1 MTTAS
6 LKDRIPPHNI
16 EAEQATLG
24 AILLDWDAVGSVI
37 THLRAES
44 FYSLQ
49 HQTIFKAILSLYKK
63 GQRGDIL
70 TITEELRQTGKL
82 DAAGGVA
89 YVASLPDHVP
99 TSSNIEYYAQLVKDD
114 FNRRE
119 LIKISSSAI
128 SAAHDDTKPSRT
140 TLEDTQNKLFAL
152 AESDQTQP
160 LLSMPE
166 LVSDTFSIIEKHL
179 YNQDAY
185 TGVPSGFAALD
196 SMTSGFHNSEMIII
210 GARPSMGKTAL
221 ALSMIHHIAIQKKIP
236 TGIFSL
242 EMSYTQIGQRLITQ
256 IARIAGHKIRSGLMT
271 NNDFQR
277 LQDAAGVLYDAPI
290 CIADTPN
297 MKMLDLR
304 AMARKMKQQYQ
315 VQIIFIDYIGLITS
329 ENYNSNTP
337 RHEQVSEISRS
348 LKSLARELNIP
359 IVALC
364 QVSRDS
370 EGKEPTLA
378 NLRDSGSIEQDADV
392 VMFIHR
398 ERKATDNKDEAIEAK
413 ILLAKQ
419 RNGPIGNVD
428 LIFLPQYAKF
438 EGRAEDEQ
446 AHS

>member
-1 MTTAS
+1 MSTAS

-49 HQTIFKAILSLYKK
+49 HQTVFKAILSLYNK

-70 TITEELRQTGKL
+70 TLTEELRQTGKL

-99 TSSNIEYYAQLVKDD
+99 TSSNVEYYAQLVKDD

-128 SAAHDDTKPSRT
+128 SEAHDDTKPSRT

-152 AESDQTQP
+152 AESDQSQR
-160 LLSMPE
+160 LLSMWE
-166 LVSDTFSIIEKHL
+166 LVPDTFSIIEKHL
-179 YNQDAY
+179 HNQETY
-185 TGVPSGFAALD
+185 TGVPSGFSGLD
-196 SMTSGFHNSEMIII
+196 KMTSGFQNSEMIII

-221 ALSMIHHIAIQKKIP
+221 ALSMIHHIAIQKNIP

-242 EMSYTQIGQRLITQ
+242 EMSYTQIGQRLISQ
-256 IARIAGHKIRSGLMT
+256 IARMSGSRIRSGMMT
-271 NNDFQR
+271 QAEFQR
-277 LQDAAGVLYDAPI
+277 LQDAAGVLYDAPL

-315 VQIIFIDYIGLITS
+315 VKIIFIDYIGLITS
-329 ENYNSNTP
+329 ENYSSNTP

-348 LKSLARELNIP
+348 LKSLARELDIP

-398 ERKATDNKDEAIEAK
+398 ERKATDNNDEAIEAK

-428 LIFLPQYAKF
+428 LIFLPSYAKF
-438 EGRAEDEQ
+438 ENRAEDE
-446 AHS
+446 

>member
-1 MTTAS
+1 MSTAS

-49 HQTIFKAILSLYKK
+49 HQTIFKAILSLYNK

-70 TITEELRQTGKL
+70 TLTEELRQTGKL

-99 TSSNIEYYAQLVKDD
+99 TSSNVEYYAQLVKDD

-128 SAAHDDTKPSRT
+128 SEAHDDTKPSRT

-152 AESDQTQP
+152 AESNQSQR
-160 LLSMPE
+160 LLSMWE
-166 LVSDTFSIIEKHL
+166 LVPDTFSIIEKHL
-179 YNQDAY
+179 HNQETY
-185 TGVPSGFAALD
+185 TGVPSGFSGLD
-196 SMTSGFHNSEMIII
+196 KMTSGFQNSEMIII

-221 ALSMIHHIAIQKKIP
+221 ALSMIHHIAIQKNIP

-242 EMSYTQIGQRLITQ
+242 EMSYTQIGQRLISQ
-256 IARIAGHKIRSGLMT
+256 IARMSGSRIRSGMMT
-271 NNDFQR
+271 QAEFQR
-277 LQDAAGVLYDAPI
+277 LVDAAGVLYDAPL

-315 VQIIFIDYIGLITS
+315 VKIIFIDYIGLITS
-329 ENYNSNTP
+329 DNYSSNTP

-348 LKSLARELNIP
+348 LKSLARELDIP

-398 ERKATDNKDEAIEAK
+398 ERKATDNNDEAIEAK

-428 LIFLPQYAKF
+428 LIFLPSYAKF
-438 EGRAEDEQ
+438 ENRAEDE
-446 AHS
+446 

>member
-1 MTTAS
+1 MSTAS

-49 HQTIFKAILSLYKK
+49 HQTIFKAILSLYNK

-70 TITEELRQTGKL
+70 TLTEELRQTGKL

-99 TSSNIEYYAQLVKDD
+99 TSSNVEYYAQLVKDD

-128 SAAHDDTKPSRT
+128 SEAHDDTKPSRT

-152 AESDQTQP
+152 AESDQSQR
-160 LLSMPE
+160 LLSMWE
-166 LVSDTFSIIEKHL
+166 LVPDTFSIIEKHL
-179 YNQDAY
+179 HNQETY
-185 TGVPSGFAALD
+185 TGVPSGFSGLD
-196 SMTSGFHNSEMIII
+196 KMTSGFQNSEMIII

-221 ALSMIHHIAIQKKIP
+221 ALSMIHHIAIQKNIP

-242 EMSYTQIGQRLITQ
+242 EMSYTQIGQRLISQ
-256 IARIAGHKIRSGLMT
+256 IARMSGSRIRSGMMT
-271 NNDFQR
+271 QAEFQR
-277 LQDAAGVLYDAPI
+277 LQDAAGVLYDAPL

-315 VQIIFIDYIGLITS
+315 VKIIFIDYIGLITS
-329 ENYNSNTP
+329 ENYSSNTP

-348 LKSLARELNIP
+348 LKSLARELDIP

-398 ERKATDNKDEAIEAK
+398 ERKATDNNDEAIEAK

-428 LIFLPQYAKF
+428 LIFLPSYAKF
-438 EGRAEDEQ
+438 ENRAEDE
-446 AHS
+446 

>member
-1 MTTAS
+1 MSAAS
-6 LKDRIPPHNI
+6 LKDRIPPHNL

-24 AILLDWDAVGSVI
+24 AVLLDWDAVGTAI
-37 THLRAES
+37 IHLRPES

-49 HQTIFKAILSLYKK
+49 HQRIFKSILSLYNK
-63 GQRGDIL
+63 GQRGDVL
-70 TITEELRQTGKL
+70 TLAEDLRQAGQL

-89 YVASLPDHVP
+89 YIASLPDHVP

-114 FNRRE
+114 YNRRE
-119 LIKISSSAI
+119 LIKISSLAI
-128 SAAHDDTKPSRT
+128 ADAHDDTKPSRS
-140 TLEDTQNKLFAL
+140 TLEETQNKLFTL
-152 AESDQTQP
+152 TESDQSQKVI
-160 LLSMPE
+160 SMTE
-166 LVSDTFSIIEKHL
+166 LISDTVTIIEKHF
-179 YNQDAY
+179 YNKNAY
-185 TGVPSGFAALD
+185 TGVPTGFTSLD
-196 SMTSGFHNSEMIII
+196 SMTSGFQNSEMIII

-221 ALSMIHHIAIQKKIP
+221 ALSMIQHIAINKQIP
-236 TGIFSL
+236 TGFFSL
-242 EMSYTQIGQRLITQ
+242 EMSATQIGQRLLSQ
-256 IARIAGHKIRSGLMT
+256 ESRISGSKIRSGLLT
-271 NNDFQR
+271 NGDFQR
-277 LQDAAGVLYDAPI
+277 LQVAASRCYEAPLFV
-290 CIADTPN
+290 ADTPN

-329 ENYNSNTP
+329 ENYNSNVP

-348 LKSLARELNIP
+348 LKSLARELSIP

-398 ERKATDNKDEAIEAK
+398 ERKSTDDNNENAAIDAK

-419 RNGPIGNVD
+419 RNGPVGNVD
-428 LIFLPQYAKF
+428 LIFLPKIAKF
-438 EGRAEDEQ
+438 ENKAEG
-446 AHS
+446 

>member
-1 MTTAS
+1 MSTAS
-6 LKDRIPPHNI
+6 LKDKIPPHNL

-24 AILLDWDAVGSVI
+24 AVLLDWDAVGSVI
-37 THLRAES
+37 VHLRSES

-49 HQTIFKAILSLYKK
+49 HQTIFKAVLSLYNK

-70 TITEELRQTGKL
+70 TLTEELRQTGQL

-99 TSSNIEYYAQLVKDD
+99 TSSNVEYYAQLVKDD

-119 LIKISSSAI
+119 LIKISSTAI
-128 SAAHDDTKPSRT
+128 SEAHDDTKPSRT
-140 TLEDTQNKLFAL
+140 TLEDTQNKLFTL
-152 AESDQTQP
+152 AESDQSQR
-160 LLSMPE
+160 LLTMLE
-166 LVSDTFSIIEKHL
+166 LIPDTFSIIEKHL
-179 YNQDAY
+179 DNQDAY
-185 TGVPSGFAALD
+185 TGIPSGFAALD
-196 SMTSGFHNSEMIII
+196 TMTSGFQNSEMIII

-221 ALSMIHHIAIQKKIP
+221 ALSMIQHIAIQKNIP
-236 TGIFSL
+236 TGFFSL
-242 EMSYTQIGQRLITQ
+242 EMSYTQIGQRLISQ
-256 IARIAGHKIRSGLMT
+256 VARISGSKIRSGMLT
-271 NNDFQR
+271 TADFQR
-277 LQDAAGVLYDAPI
+277 LQNAAGLCYDAPLVV
-290 CIADTPN
+290 ADTPN

-315 VQIIFIDYIGLITS
+315 VEIIFIDYIGLITS
-329 ENYNSNTP
+329 ENFSSNTP

-398 ERKATDNKDEAIEAK
+398 ERKATDDDGNGAIDAK

-428 LIFLPQYAKF
+428 LMFLPQYAKF
-438 EGRAEDEQ
+438 ENKAEE
-446 AHS
+446 

>member
-1 MTTAS
+1 MSAAS
-6 LKDRIPPHNI
+6 LKDKIPPHNL

-24 AILLDWDAVGSVI
+24 AILLDWDAVGTAI
-37 THLRAES
+37 IHLRAES

-49 HQTIFKAILSLYKK
+49 HQKIFKSILSLYNK
-63 GQRGDIL
+63 GQRGDVL
-70 TITEELRQTGKL
+70 TLAEDLRQTGQL

-89 YVASLPDHVP
+89 YIASLPDHVP

-114 FNRRE
+114 YNRRE
-119 LIKISSSAI
+119 LIKISSLAI
-128 SAAHDDTKPSRT
+128 ADAHDDTKPSRS
-140 TLEDTQNKLFAL
+140 TLEETQNKLFTL
-152 AESDQTQP
+152 TESDQSQNVI
-160 LLSMPE
+160 SMAE
-166 LVSDTFSIIEKHL
+166 LISDTVTIIEKHF
-179 YNQDAY
+179 NNKNAY
-185 TGVPSGFAALD
+185 TGVPSGFTSLD
-196 SMTSGFHNSEMIII
+196 SMTSGFQNSEMIII

-221 ALSMIHHIAIQKKIP
+221 ALSMIQHIAINNQIP
-236 TGIFSL
+236 TGFFSL
-242 EMSYTQIGQRLITQ
+242 EMSATQIGQRLLTQ
-256 IARIAGHKIRSGLMT
+256 ESRISGSKIRSGLLT
-271 NNDFQR
+271 NGDFQR
-277 LQDAAGVLYDAPI
+277 LQTAAGRCYEAPLFV
-290 CIADTPN
+290 ADTPN

-304 AMARKMKQQYQ
+304 AMARKMRQQYQ

-329 ENYNSNTP
+329 ENYNSNVP

-348 LKSLARELNIP
+348 LKSLARELSIP

-398 ERKATDNKDEAIEAK
+398 ERKSTDDNNENAAIDAK

-428 LIFLPQYAKF
+428 LIFLPKIAKF
-438 EGRAEDEQ
+438 ENKAEG
-446 AHS
+446 

>member
-49 HQTIFKAILSLYKK
+49 HQTIFKAILSLYNK

-196 SMTSGFHNSEMIII
+196 TMTSGFHNSEMIII

-221 ALSMIHHIAIQKKIP
+221 ALSMIHHIAIEKKIP

-271 NNDFQR
+271 NSDFQR

>member
-1 MTTAS
+1 MSTAS

-49 HQTIFKAILSLYKK
+49 HQTIFKAILSLYNK

-70 TITEELRQTGKL
+70 TLTEELRQTGKL

-99 TSSNIEYYAQLVKDD
+99 TSSNVEYYAQLVKDD

-128 SAAHDDTKPSRT
+128 SEAHDDTKPSRT

-152 AESDQTQP
+152 AESNQSQR
-160 LLSMPE
+160 LLSMWE
-166 LVSDTFSIIEKHL
+166 LVADTFSIIEKHL
-179 YNQDAY
+179 RNQETY
-185 TGVPSGFAALD
+185 TGVPSGFSGLD
-196 SMTSGFHNSEMIII
+196 KMTSGFQNSEMIII

-221 ALSMIHHIAIQKKIP
+221 ALSMIHHIAIQKNIP

-242 EMSYTQIGQRLITQ
+242 EMSYTQIGQRLISQ
-256 IARIAGHKIRSGLMT
+256 IARMSGSRIRSGMMT
-271 NNDFQR
+271 QAEFQR
-277 LQDAAGVLYDAPI
+277 LVEAAGVLYDAPL

-315 VQIIFIDYIGLITS
+315 VKIIFIDYIGLITS
-329 ENYNSNTP
+329 DNYSSNTP

-348 LKSLARELNIP
+348 LKSLARELDIP

-398 ERKATDNKDEAIEAK
+398 ERKATDNNDEAIEAK

-428 LIFLPQYAKF
+428 LIFLPSYAKF
-438 EGRAEDEQ
+438 ENRAEDE
-446 AHS
+446 

>member
-49 HQTIFKAILSLYKK
+49 HQTIFKAILSLYNK

-196 SMTSGFHNSEMIII
+196 TMTSGFHNSEMIII

-271 NNDFQR
+271 NSDFRR

>member
-1 MTTAS
+1 MSTAS
-6 LKDRIPPHNI
+6 LKDKIPPHNL

-24 AILLDWDAVGSVI
+24 AVLLDWDAVGSVI
-37 THLRAES
+37 VHLRSES

-49 HQTIFKAILSLYKK
+49 HQTVFKAILSLYNK

-70 TITEELRQTGKL
+70 TLTEELRQTGQL
-82 DAAGGVA
+82 EAAGGVA
-89 YVASLPDHVP
+89 YVVSLPGHVP
-99 TSSNIEYYAQLVKDD
+99 TSSNVEYYAQLVKDD

-119 LIKISSSAI
+119 LIKISSAAI
-128 SAAHDDTKPSRT
+128 SEAHDDTKPSRT

-152 AESDQTQP
+152 AESDQSQR
-160 LLSMPE
+160 LLTMLE
-166 LVSDTFSIIEKHL
+166 LIPDTFSIIEKHL
-179 YNQDAY
+179 HNQDAY
-185 TGVPSGFAALD
+185 TGIPSGFAALD
-196 SMTSGFHNSEMIII
+196 TMTSGFQNSEMVII

-221 ALSMIHHIAIQKKIP
+221 ALSMIQHIAIQKNIP
-236 TGIFSL
+236 TGFFSL
-242 EMSYTQIGQRLITQ
+242 EMSYTQIGQRLVSQ
-256 IARIAGHKIRSGLMT
+256 VARISGSKIRSGMLT
-271 NNDFQR
+271 QADFQR
-277 LQDAAGVLYDAPI
+277 LQDAAGLCYDAPLVV
-290 CIADTPN
+290 ADTPN

-315 VQIIFIDYIGLITS
+315 VKIIFIDYIGLITS
-329 ENYNSNTP
+329 ENFSSNTP

-398 ERKATDNKDEAIEAK
+398 ERKATDDDGNGAIDAK

-428 LIFLPQYAKF
+428 LMFLPQYAKF
-438 EGRAEDEQ
+438 ENKAEE
-446 AHS
+446 

>member
-1 MTTAS
+1 MSTAS

-49 HQTIFKAILSLYKK
+49 HQTIFKAILSLYNK

-70 TITEELRQTGKL
+70 TLTEELRQTGKL

-99 TSSNIEYYAQLVKDD
+99 TSSNVEYYAQLVKDD

-128 SAAHDDTKPSRT
+128 SEAHDDTKPSRT

-152 AESDQTQP
+152 AESDQSQR
-160 LLSMPE
+160 LLSMWE
-166 LVSDTFSIIEKHL
+166 LVPDTFSIIEKHL
-179 YNQDAY
+179 HNQETY
-185 TGVPSGFAALD
+185 TGVPSGFSGLD
-196 SMTSGFHNSEMIII
+196 KMTSGFQNSEMIII

-221 ALSMIHHIAIQKKIP
+221 ALSMIHHIAIQKNIP

-242 EMSYTQIGQRLITQ
+242 EMSYTQIGQRLISQ
-256 IARIAGHKIRSGLMT
+256 IARMSGSRIRSGMMT
-271 NNDFQR
+271 QAEFQR
-277 LQDAAGVLYDAPI
+277 LQDAAGVLYDAPL

-315 VQIIFIDYIGLITS
+315 VKIIFIDYIGLITS
-329 ENYNSNTP
+329 ENYSSNTP

-348 LKSLARELNIP
+348 LKSRARELDIP

-398 ERKATDNKDEAIEAK
+398 ERKATDNNDEAIEAK

-428 LIFLPQYAKF
+428 LIFLPSYAKF
-438 EGRAEDEQ
+438 ENRAEDE
-446 AHS
+446 

>member
-1 MTTAS
+1 MSTAS

-49 HQTIFKAILSLYKK
+49 HQTIFKAILSLYNK

-70 TITEELRQTGKL
+70 TLTEELRQTGKL

-99 TSSNIEYYAQLVKDD
+99 TSSNVEYYAQLVKDD

-128 SAAHDDTKPSRT
+128 SEAHDDTKPSRT

-152 AESDQTQP
+152 AESNQSQR
-160 LLSMPE
+160 LLSMWE
-166 LVSDTFSIIEKHL
+166 LVPDTFSIIEKHL
-179 YNQDAY
+179 NNQETY
-185 TGVPSGFAALD
+185 TGVPSGFSGLD
-196 SMTSGFHNSEMIII
+196 KMTSGFQNSEMIII

-221 ALSMIHHIAIQKKIP
+221 ALSMIHHIAIQKNIP

-242 EMSYTQIGQRLITQ
+242 EMSYTQIGQRLISQ
-256 IARIAGHKIRSGLMT
+256 IARMSGSRIRSGMMT
-271 NNDFQR
+271 QAEFKR
-277 LQDAAGVLYDAPI
+277 LVDAAGVLYDAPL

-315 VQIIFIDYIGLITS
+315 VKIIFIDYIGLITS
-329 ENYNSNTP
+329 DNYSSNTP

-348 LKSLARELNIP
+348 LKSLARELDIP

-398 ERKATDNKDEAIEAK
+398 ERKATDNNDEAIEAK

-428 LIFLPQYAKF
+428 LIFLPSYAKF
-438 EGRAEDEQ
+438 ENRAEDE
-446 AHS
+446 